1 MATASTRMKVAPQE
15 PQFINVVHPQPVY
28 QDFDA
33 PAVND
38 YPARPVGIAGK
49 RIAFLP
55 NWKNGLR
62 PFVRTIA
69 ERMDKDTDVS
79 SAFYVETNWLYTHPD
94 HVGKIPAEAD
104 KLAEQCDLMVSGVG
118 DCGGCTLWSVK
129 ACVEFEKR
137 GIPTAVVVTDVF
149 EKRAHQLLTSL
160 GYPHIPVV
168 VTANPVIYLTGAE
181 AHARID
187 GGLLKDVVT
196 ALTAR

>member
-1 MATASTRMKVAPQE
+1 MSTIAE
-15 PQFINVVHPQPVY
+15 CFNVVDPQANY

-33 PAVND
+33 DPVTN
-38 YPARPVGIAGK
+38 YPARPSSIAGK
-49 RIAFLP
+49 RVAFLP

-69 ERMDKDTDVS
+69 ERMNKDTDVK
-79 SAFYVETNWLYTHPD
+79 SAFYVETDWLYTHPD

-104 KLAEQCDLMVSGVG
+104 QLARDCDLMVSGVG

-168 VTANPVIYLTGAE
+168 VTANPVIYLTGEE

-187 GGLLKDVVT
+187 GGLMKDLAA
-196 ALTAR
+196 ALTKTQ

>member
-1 MATASTRMKVAPQE
+1 MPATAQLLVVDPQA
-15 PQFINVVHPQPVY
+15 NY

-33 PAVND
+33 EPVTH
-38 YPARPVGIAGK
+38 YPQRPSSLAGK

-62 PFVRTIA
+62 PFVRIIA
-69 ERMDKDTDVS
+69 ERMDKDTDAQR
-79 SAFYVETNWLYTHPD
+79 AFYVETDWLYTHPD
-94 HVGKIPAEAD
+94 RVGRIPPEAD
-104 KLAEQCDLMVSGVG
+104 KLARECDLMVSGVG

-129 ACVEFEKR
+129 ASVEFEKR
-137 GIPTAVVVTDVF
+137 GVPAAVIVTDVF

-168 VTANPVIYLTGAE
+168 VTANPVIYLTGKE

-187 GGLLKDVVT
+187 GGLMKELVA
-196 ALTAR
+196 ALTTQPTGK